1 MERLQ
6 AKANLKDSMQKE
18 VKLMREVLSNLF
30 QEETSLFQ
38 HNQNSWNYLMQD
50 RFSMIEKLKC
60 FRSEREAAIDKLT
73 ELSPKNEKKLPIFEF
88 LLSNDDDI
96 CEIALLLDQL
106 VALTDKINEQNTRNQ
121 NLSTQIQHLVAFTN
135 TLSYSTEIETGPA
148 LRKNT
153 LATISREEN
162 TNRY

>member
-6 AKANLKDSMQKE
+6 AKEDLKDSMQKE
-18 VKLMREVLSNLF
+18 VRLMREVLSNLF
-30 QEETSLFQ
+30 QEEASLLGRD
-38 HNQNSWNYLMQD
+38 QNSWNTLMQD
-50 RFSMIEKLKC
+50 RLSMIEKLKY
-60 FRSEREAAIDKLT
+60 FRSDRESAIHKLT
-73 ELSPKNEKKLPIFEF
+73 ELSPKNEKSLPIFEF

-106 VALTDKINEQNTRNQ
+106 IALTDKINEQNTRNQ
-121 NLSTQIQHLVAFTN
+121 NLSTQIEHLVAFTN